1 MLSPRTSQDLM
12 LGGDIF
18 QGFNPDCDGEFQA
31 SHTSVIDARKLK
43 IQVKGS
49 GHRLSANAFDEL
61 NMFVRQL
68 GLAIV
73 MASARLAEPPMDGC
87 TENIPW
93 SVVMGGVKQLVP
105 SLEGW
110 FSSCYS
116 QLVNHVETAHDGQLP
131 EDLPCC
137 SESSDSTSLLCCDK
151 IIAELRAILL
161 RSHHTINWYAMGAL
175 CYGLNETLQWVM
187 QVSLKMMDAKG
198 VGTLRKADVQ
208 GIIEK
213 APIFAGLLTHLQ
225 AVLPLCSV
233 NMPSVPIKQSRQAH
247 GSPLITD
254 FTMNNGHSPKMGDE
268 KVAKEMSVTE
278 LAKLVSERL
287 SPAIPKPEP
296 KRANPVLAQP
306 EQRQAGSRYVVCTD
320 RSFPWV
326 RVDSGERATMVQ
338 STGVQTD
345 ACYDHDAEESLRLRE
360 EVTTLK
366 QLVATLLQH
375 KHV

>member
-1 MLSPRTSQDLM
+1 MLSPRSN
-12 LGGDIF
+12 GDTYHLE
-18 QGFNPDCDGEFQA
+18 CDGEFQA
-31 SHTSVIDARKLK
+31 SHTSVIDARRLK

-73 MASARLAEPPMDGC
+73 VAAARITEPPQDGC
-87 TENIPW
+87 NENIPW
-93 SVVMGGVKQLVP
+93 AVVMAGLRQLVP
-105 SLEGW
+105 ALEGW
-110 FSSCYS
+110 FGSCYS

-151 IIAELRAILL
+151 IIVELRAALL

-213 APIFAGLLTHLQ
+213 APIFAGLLPHLQ
-225 AVLPLCSV
+225 AVLPLCTT
-233 NMPSVPIKQSRQAH
+233 NTPSVPIPEERYVN

-254 FTMNNGHSPKMGDE
+254 FTMNNGQSPKMGE
-268 KVAKEMSVTE
+268 TSGKEIAKEMSVSE
-278 LAKLVSERL
+278 LAKLVNERL
-287 SPAIPKPEP
+287 SPTSPKPVNKKIVPTPQEH
-296 KRANPVLAQP
+296 Q
-306 EQRQAGSRYVVCTD
+306 QSGSRYVVCSD
-320 RSFPWV
+320 RKFPWL
-326 RVDSGERATMVQ
+326 RVDSADRAVFVQ

-345 ACYDHDAEESLRLRE
+345 ACIDQKAEETQRLQE
-360 EVTTLK
+360 EVATLK

-375 KHV
+375 KQA